1 MEGVRF
7 PFSNMGASLPPMKV
21 VRAARPGIAG
31 TVVVDIVISRE
42 ESVDAKEDLDRELK
56 DNKEEKEERE
66 KREGE
71 PV

>member
-1 MEGVRF
+1 
-7 PFSNMGASLPPMKV
+7 MKV

-42 ESVDAKEDLDRELK
+42 ESMDAKEDLDRELK
-56 DNKEEKEERE
+56 DDKEEKEERE

-71 PV
+71 PVWEEREERRGELR